1 MNFRKIAYTF
11 SMETT
16 KTSAL
21 HVEIKGSGT
30 PVLLIHGFPFT
41 SRMWQPQLE
50 GLSHAGQILAP
61 DLPGFGASPA
71 AEPPFSVDQLAQA
84 CILTLDAQGISG
96 PAVIGGLSM
105 GGYIALAI
113 ARLFP
118 ERLRGLMLLST
129 RAGADG
135 AEAKANR
142 DKSIATAQEQG
153 PAPAG
158 EGMFPKLLAPANYEA
173 QPETASELKTIMAG
187 ATTAGVVMA
196 LTAMRDRPDS
206 TPILGQIS
214 VPTLVVHGEEDQVIP
229 KSEAEAMAAAIPNSQ
244 LRLIAQAGH
253 VPNLE
258 QAAEFNATVAAFISG
273 L

>member
-1 MNFRKIAYTF
+1 
-11 SMETT
+11 METT
-16 KTSAL
+16 QTSPL

-41 SRMWQPQLE
+41 SRMWKPQLE
-50 GLSHAGQILAP
+50 GLAQAGHILAP

-71 AEPPFSVDQLAQA
+71 AEPPFGVDQLAQA
-84 CILTLDAQGISG
+84 CITALNTQGITG

-118 ERLRGLMLLST
+118 ERVRGLMLLST
-129 RAGADG
+129 RAGADS

-142 DKSIATAQEQG
+142 DKAIATAQEKG

-173 QPETASELKTIMAG
+173 QPETATELKTIMAG

-196 LTAMRDRPDS
+196 LSAMRDRPDS
-206 TPILGQIS
+206 TPLLSQIN
-214 VPTLVVHGEEDQVIP
+214 VPTLIIHGEDDQVIP

-244 LRLIAQAGH
+244 LHIIAHAGH

-258 QAAEFNATVAAFISG
+258 QATEFNKIVASYLTSI
-273 L
+273 

>member
-1 MNFRKIAYTF
+1 MTDTKIPP
-11 SMETT
+11 
-16 KTSAL
+16 L
-21 HVEIKGSGT
+21 HVQISGSGT

-41 SRMWQPQLE
+41 SRMWQPQLS
-50 GLSHAGQILAP
+50 GLADTAQILAP
-61 DLPGFGASPA
+61 DLPGFGSSPA
-71 AEPPFSVDQLAQA
+71 APEAQASVDQLAHA
-84 CILTLDAQGISG
+84 CMAALDAQGIIG

-113 ARLFP
+113 ARLYP
-118 ERLRGLMLLST
+118 QRLRGLMLLST

-142 DKSIATAQEQG
+142 DKAIATAREQG

-173 QPETASELKTIMAG
+173 QPQTAEELKAIMAG
-187 ATTAGVVMA
+187 ATTEGVVMA

-206 TPILGQIS
+206 TPLLSQIS
-214 VPTLVVHGEEDQVIP
+214 APTLVVHGEEDQVIP
-229 KSEAEAMAAAIPNSQ
+229 KGEAEAMAAAIPNSQ
-244 LRLIAQAGH
+244 LHLIPQAGH

-258 QAAEFNATVAAFISG
+258 QAEKFNEVVAAFLGS